1 LFWGARALGGHNLN
15 FAEIFTMKKLGILAA
30 VLFLATGVATAN
42 EKETG
47 GEPELSEHMARV
59 MDEGAKSDYNLV
71 QIMHDLAF
79 QLNRIEFGILS
90 NNRYMIEAGARSITS
105 HPAPKGGL
113 KPYLKKNAEDI
124 KAVAPSIDEDVHNAA
139 LKIAQEA
146 KTASMTE
153 LQDKANGITQSCIGC
168 HEMFRNVK

>member
-1 LFWGARALGGHNLN
+1 MKNLV
-15 FAEIFTMKKLGILAA
+15 IMAA
-30 VLFLATGVATAN
+30 VIVVATGVATAHEN
-42 EKETG
+42 GKG

-79 QLNRIEFGILS
+79 QLNRIEFGILT
-90 NNRYMIEAGARSITS
+90 NNRYMIEAGARAITS
-105 HPAPKGGL
+105 HPVPKGGL
-113 KPYLKKNAEDI
+113 KPYLRKNAEDI
-124 KAVAPSIDEDVHNAA
+124 KAMAPSIDEDVHNAA
-139 LKIAQEA
+139 LEIAKNA

-168 HEMFRNVK
+168 HEMFRNIK